1 MFKFSQHINGFL
13 EIRTLNGLIDEVT
26 VFEVEPPQRI
36 EEIAFPEIKRLGKR
50 AEFIFE
56 QTLKNSKDIDLIGKN
71 IQLIENGK
79 TIGEI
84 DYLLGYKKTTI
95 HLELATKFYLWDETL
110 DSKLVN
116 QWIGPN
122 RKDYLHLKLSRLK
135 DHQFPIIKSPTF
147 LKLGYPQPDKQC
159 LLLKA
164 MLFIPP
170 NTQKPFPENFKNC
183 IAGYWFNLEQFIN
196 LNDSEFF
203 IPNKMDWFINPNQN
217 KEWHGKQSILE
228 DIKDY
233 HSRNFSPLVWIKQ
246 ADSYTRCF
254 VVWW

>member
-1 MFKFSQHINGFL
+1 MFKFNQHLKGFFEIN
-13 EIRTLNGLIDEVT
+13 TLRSLIKGVSD
-26 VFEVEPPQRI
+26 FETQKPKGIKETT
-36 EEIAFPEIKRLGKR
+36 FPEIKRLGKR

-56 QTLKNSKDIDLIGKN
+56 QILNSSKEIKLLGKN

-122 RKDYLHLKLSRLK
+122 RKDHLHLKLSRLK

-147 LKLGYPQPDKQC
+147 LKLGQPQPDKQC

-170 NTQKPFPENFKNC
+170 NTQKLFPENFKNC
-183 IAGYWFNLEQFIN
+183 IAGYWFNLEQFIS

-203 IPNKMDWFINPNQN
+203 VPSKMDWFINPNQN
-217 KEWHGKQSILE
+217 IEWYDKQSILE
-228 DIKDY
+228 EIKDY

-246 ADSYTRCF
+246 SDSYKRCF